1 MISVK
6 RLTPNKIA
14 NLVMADEAWHDSEYI
29 AASDYDALS
38 AELAAIH
45 IENDT
50 LRAELES
57 AHAAQRHAEKELSQ
71 YMAWYAMAEHQHLH
85 EQRRAERAEQEAAG
99 LRAALEAITRRAP
112 IMGSTGPYREGQLD
126 ALEACR
132 EIASAALEE
141 SK

>member
-1 MISVK
+1 MSIE
-6 RLTPNKIA
+6 RYDCN
-14 NLVMADEAWHDSEYI
+14 SEMYQ
-29 AASDYDALS
+29 SHYGSFVRFDDHE
-38 AELAAIH
+38 AELAALR

-57 AHAAQRHAEKELSQ
+57 AHAAQLHAEKELAQ

-85 EQRRAERAEQEAAG
+85 EQRRAEKAEQEAAR

>member
-1 MISVK
+1 MSIE
-6 RLTPNKIA
+6 RYDCN
-14 NLVMADEAWHDSEYI
+14 SEMYQ
-29 AASDYDALS
+29 SHYGSFVRFDDHE
-38 AELAAIH
+38 AELAALR

-57 AHAAQRHAEKELSQ
+57 AHAAQLHAEKELAQ

-85 EQRRAERAEQEAAG
+85 EQRRAEKAEQEAAR
-99 LRAALEAITRRAP
+99 LRA
-112 IMGSTGPYREGQLD
+112 